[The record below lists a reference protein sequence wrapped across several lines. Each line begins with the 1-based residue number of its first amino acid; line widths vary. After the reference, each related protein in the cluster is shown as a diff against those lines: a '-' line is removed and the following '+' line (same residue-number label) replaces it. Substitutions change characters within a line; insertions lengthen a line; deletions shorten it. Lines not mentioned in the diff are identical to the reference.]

1 MRNGG
6 RHCCQP
12 PLRRASDL
20 PVFARLVPC
29 GTRLRSW
36 PTSSGVASRKT
47 LLPHREPFS
56 PAGRPTPSRGP
67 ILTAGSAIASARLP
81 AEPRFGCPPSS
92 RRCRLPVGRRHRR
105 PDFGPG
111 VGPATATECLP
122 FRGPSWDDRSFQPHR
137 PRPKAKPRMPH
148 ERDHLFRRLSP
159 AMLPKVQRRSLP
171 GVACL
176 HRSSSGACRRRS
188 GVLAR
193 PVSPSPLRA
202 PEVSGRG
209 CRPRSPKE
217 NDARG
222 ESHQADSAARA
233 LWIAGIWRVTARFR
247 RYCCC
252 CRSVPPGLPL
262 SGCPKPPPSRSPS
275 PPISMA

>member
-1 MRNGG
+1 MAGHGLLGVLMRTHRRAACSARTHDPVWSRCMRPYMRNGG

-188 GVLAR
+188 GVLAA
-193 PVSPSPLRA
+193 S
-202 PEVSGRG
+202 
-209 CRPRSPKE
+209 
-217 NDARG
+217 
-222 ESHQADSAARA
+222 
-233 LWIAGIWRVTARFR
+233 
-247 RYCCC
+247 
-252 CRSVPPGLPL
+252 GLPL
-262 SGCPKPPPSRSPS
+262 TLAGSGGFRPGLS
-275 PPISMA
+275 PPIT